1 MLRGVL
7 QWLFSWSVEPGAS
20 MEARYVERVM
30 AAKSNRERQESL
42 RKRRLEQ
49 GMTEV
54 RGIYAKPEHHA
65 AIKAYAKRLA
75 RQDADTEPARS
86 NEQSP
91 SS

>member
-1 MLRGVL
+1 MT
-7 QWLFSWSVEPGAS
+7 
-20 MEARYVERVM
+20 
-30 AAKSNRERQESL
+30 AKSTAQRQQAL
-42 RKRRLEQ
+42 RQRRQEQ